1 MPRDFKVYLEDILEA
16 IGRVQMYVEGH
27 TFEAFLKNIMVQDAV
42 VRNLSVIGEA
52 TKRLPQDIRKKYP
65 EIEWR
70 KIAGMRDILIHDY
83 FNVDLNIVWEVVH
96 VHLPILER
104 VAKKIFQQVE

>member
-16 IGRVQMYVEGH
+16 ISRIQTYVEKN
-27 TFEAFLKNIMVQDAV
+27 TFETFLKNTMVQDAV

-52 TKRLPQDIRKKYP
+52 VKRLPQDIRERYP

-96 VHLPILER
+96 NHLIILEG
-104 VAKKIFQQVE
+104 VVKEVLIDE